1 MHFTFCSNGKRVFC
15 NVKIASVVISLLL
28 SFVLLAGCKATSPV
42 QAYNNA
48 QGGVAGDSQ
57 SEVSIAKGE
66 NYYDLESV
74 VLYLE
79 SYNELPPNYV
89 TKKEARKQG
98 WYGGNPSNVIPGAA
112 IGGDYFGNYEGAL
125 PKLPKGES
133 YRECDI
139 DTDESK
145 SRGERRLIYVDDG
158 DSSNGAGPY
167 YYTEDH
173 YDSFAEVQ
181 IQNGKVIIND

>member
-1 MHFTFCSNGKRVFC
+1 MLFTFWSKRKSEFC
-15 NVKIASVVISLLL
+15 NVKIVGIIASLLL
-28 SFVLLAGCKATSPV
+28 VFILLTGCEATSPV
-42 QAYNNA
+42 HAYNNA

-57 SEVSIAKGE
+57 SEVTIAKGE

-79 SYNELPPNYV
+79 SYDELPPNYV
-89 TKKEARKQG
+89 SKKEARKQG
-98 WYGGNPSNVIPGAA
+98 WSGGNPSNVIPGAA

-181 IQNGKVIIND
+181 IQNDKVIVND